1 MLAFPAAP
9 FDSDDHLFEVKWDG
23 IRALAYLDGKTK
35 LISRQN
41 RDLSPRYPE
50 LEGIHRRFGD
60 KAVVDGEIV
69 CFVDGKPSFYWL
81 QRRNLRGAA
90 TYPAVYI
97 VFDLLYYGNKDVC
110 QLPLIERKGL
120 LQRSLD
126 PGENV
131 ALSGFILA
139 RGIDYYRAAKDHGLE
154 GIMAK
159 DIESPYLSGR
169 RSRSWLKIKVRQVI
183 NSAIGGYLTT
193 NGALK
198 SLLLG
203 AKDVDGLRYIGA
215 VGSGFTEGERM
226 DLAQRLA
233 KLSIPSPVLLD
244 VPLDV
249 AQRARWTEPELTC
262 RVEYLELTP
271 EGLLRHATYKGL
283 THAPCD
289 PLPRR

>member
-1 MLAFPAAP
+1 MLPSFQPMLAFPAAP

-60 KAVVDGEIV
+60 KAVVERD
-69 CFVDGKPSFYWL
+69 CLFVDGKPSFTGCSA
-81 QRRNLRGAA
+81 NLRGAA

-183 NSAIGGYLTT
+183 NSAIGYLTT
-193 NGALK
+193 NGA
-198 SLLLG
+198 
-203 AKDVDGLRYIGA
+203 
-215 VGSGFTEGERM
+215 
-226 DLAQRLA
+226 
-233 KLSIPSPVLLD
+233 
-244 VPLDV
+244 
-249 AQRARWTEPELTC
+249 
-262 RVEYLELTP
+262 
-271 EGLLRHATYKGL
+271 
-283 THAPCD
+283 
-289 PLPRR
+289 